1 MASTAFV
8 SSGLEFVPNNYSA
21 PLSNENAPEAF
32 HLMQNFLA
40 QSSLGRALV
49 EPVKLS
55 VIQIKSF
62 WETGIYDDGGDAG
75 TPSIVFEFEE
85 AEYIITP
92 GTVRAAMGFP
102 EHNAYTI
109 DVGEAELMR
118 MMREIGYG
126 GSLAKIGQL
135 KRPFLRKEW
144 RFFFDCITR
153 TFGKKCTN
161 WDAIPTESLQIGYS
175 LIYGTHFDYGRLV
188 LNNLGEKMTENRRVI
203 YFSRFCQ
210 LLFTACFGGVD
221 ISDVDVIPCF
231 KLHKRIF
238 SDLIN
243 KDVKKGNVGDLLFP
257 ALVQQFVND
266 SIQVEQQPE
275 PVNTEASPTQ
285 PIRTGGRIKHR
296 ASKPARIVKP
306 ATEVGVSK
314 TSVPHSVG
322 SPKMKFVK
330 KSRAKRP
337 RSDDED
343 DTETLT
349 QRRRRLIADYLF
361 DEVDDEAVP
370 DAEQNETPEVVIQE
384 NAANVHDDT
393 EDRVYVD
400 TEDAMP
406 EPHDEYI
413 DMDIE
418 EEFEAHPSISVC
430 DTEDVAADQ
439 PTLVIDESLATHTE
453 ILSVTNQVPEMGE
466 EVDQV
471 VEAAVELINEDTTE
485 DMVET
490 VVETVPEEAEVLAN
504 VNSENVEA
512 VAEQVLVEAAQLN
525 TEATAENVINEAA
538 EPIQDN
544 IDADD
549 DQNSEHSLHANSDI
563 NIEVSDSD
571 EPFLRDP
578 AAESIKEKQTATEAH
593 YREMYYANWS
603 GADCFFSKQ
612 RTADF
617 VDKSAKEIS
626 NPELLSHLKATIV
639 QVKSLN
645 NRFDETDKA
654 VMGLS
659 NDIVAKELALKNDR
673 TKLSS
678 MIKDQ
683 VDIKQRLDKVESNQS
698 EMSAKIDSIATSL
711 ELLTSVLIP
720 DDVKKGER
728 VPKDKCK
735 RAPTL
740 RRRDDATD
748 GGGKDSELAN
758 PTTDEEIAAKLFIE
772 EHGGEATVEDMD
784 AEMQILAEE
793 HKKKVE
799 AGTYKKK
806 AVKASRKKEIAL
818 SIKENTQQSIQY
830 SRRPTVD
837 ASGKGNGKLVE
848 EGHFSKKNY
857 LTSDVAQVESRLN
870 QSTSDVA
877 QVDSSVKVVTT
888 SDVSQV
894 VQTQLSPQLQG
905 FKRPVLPET
914 LKPESVNFLQT
925 RTVLG
930 KESYDKSG
938 LGSHREKRINNSPA
952 DLTSLAEP
960 GVGVTQENLDKLE
973 SVQMIYHRG
982 LKKEFLLYF
991 MDDGRVYRVG
1001 EADIHL
1007 KLWEEL
1013 EYILYLLK
1021 IKNRSTHDVAI
1032 VLRDRMMK
1040 SKVLLGGGVSS
1051 AYIPKYRDDYGKI
1064 VEMKRNSA
1072 RFRTSLGIKVLE
1084 FNLESDKS
1092 YFIRLGNEM
1101 RKNIIYSL
1109 RAAIYQTGESDPEL
1123 KELKEIMVDEL
1134 EKAERR
1140 LLIDYL
1146 RTVPD
1151 IEEIK

>member
-40 QSSLGRALV
+40 QSPIGRALV
-49 EPVKLS
+49 EPGKLS
-55 VIQIKSF
+55 AVQIKSF
-62 WETGIYDDGGDAG
+62 WETGIYDDGGDSG
-75 TPSIVFEFEE
+75 TPSLVF
-85 AEYIITP
+85 
-92 GTVRAAMGFP
+92 G
-102 EHNAYTI
+102 
-109 DVGEAELMR
+109 
-118 MMREIGYG
+118 
-126 GSLAKIGQL
+126 
-135 KRPFLRKEW
+135 
-144 RFFFDCITR
+144 
-153 TFGKKCTN
+153 
-161 WDAIPTESLQIGYS
+161 
-175 LIYGTHFDYGRLV
+175 
-188 LNNLGEKMTENRRVI
+188 
-203 YFSRFCQ
+203 
-210 LLFTACFGGVD
+210 
-221 ISDVDVIPCF
+221 
-231 KLHKRIF
+231 
-238 SDLIN
+238 
-243 KDVKKGNVGDLLFP
+243 
-257 ALVQQFVND
+257 D
-266 SIQVEQQPE
+266 SIQVEHQPE
-275 PVNTEASPTQ
+275 PVNTEASPTK
-285 PIRTGGRIKHR
+285 PIRTGGRTKHG
-296 ASKPARIVKP
+296 AFKPARIIKP

-314 TSVPHSVG
+314 SSVLNSVG
-322 SPKMKFVK
+322 TSK

-337 RSDDED
+337 RSDDVED
-343 DTETLT
+343 SETLHH
-349 QRRRRLIADYLF
+349 RRRRLVADYLF
-361 DEVDDEAVP
+361 DDVEVVPEAVP
-370 DAEQNETPEVVIQE
+370 EDVPVTEQCEAPEADVIEEVVVNDETTVPI
-384 NAANVHDDT
+384 
-393 EDRVYVD
+393 EDRVNSD
-400 TEDAMP
+400 EAP
-406 EPHDEYI
+406 EVL
-413 DMDIE
+413 IE
-418 EEFEAHPSISVC
+418 PILEMNNEEKFEAHPAVSIC
-430 DTEDVAADQ
+430 DPEDVAADQ
-439 PTLVIDESLATHTE
+439 ATLVIEESMATHTE
-453 ILSVTNQVPEMGE
+453 ILSVTNQIPELGE
-466 EVDQV
+466 EVDQAAKSV
-471 VEAAVELINEDTTE
+471 SSEKIVEVENMTAVQEKEKI
-485 DMVET
+485 VE
-490 VVETVPEEAEVLAN
+490 E
-504 VNSENVEA
+504 VNSEKVQDEA
-512 VAEQVLVEAAQLN
+512 VAEKVQDEVAQLN
-525 TEATAENVINEAA
+525 TEATAENAFEEAA

-544 IDADD
+544 VDADD
-549 DQNSEHSLHANSDI
+549 DQNSEHSLHANSGI
-563 NIEVSDSD
+563 NVEISDSD
-571 EPFLRDP
+571 EPFLGDP
-578 AAESIKEKQTATEAH
+578 TAESIKEKQTATKAH
-593 YREMYYANWS
+593 YREMYYSNWS
-603 GADCFFSKQ
+603 GADCIFSKQ

-645 NRFDETDKA
+645 NRFDETHKV

-659 NDIVAKELALKNDR
+659 NDIVAKELALKSDR
-673 TKLSS
+673 ARFSS
-678 MIKDQ
+678 IIKDQ
-683 VDIKQRLDKVESNQS
+683 VEIKQRLS
-698 EMSAKIDSIATSL
+698 
-711 ELLTSVLIP
+711 
-720 DDVKKGER
+720 KGER

-735 RAPTL
+735 RALTL

-748 GGGKDSELAN
+748 GGSKEAERRSKTVQEQGRLRSNSAKLTNSERLNYGGQSSSRLKSLVISAN
-758 PTTDEEIAAKLFIE
+758 PTTVEEIAAKLFIE

-799 AGTYKKK
+799 A
-806 AVKASRKKEIAL
+806 
-818 SIKENTQQSIQY
+818 
-830 SRRPTVD
+830 VD
-837 ASGKGNGKLVE
+837 ASEKGKGKLVE
-848 EGHFSKKNY
+848 EGQFSKKNY
-857 LTSDVAQVESRLN
+857 STSDVAQVESRLN
-870 QSTSDVA
+870 QLTSDVA

-888 SDVSQV
+888 SDNAQV

-905 FKRPVLPET
+905 FKRPILPET

-938 LGSHREKRINNSPA
+938 LGSHREKRINNSHA

-1013 EYILYLLK
+1013 EYVLYLLK
-1021 IKNRSTHDVAI
+1021 IKNRSTHDAAL

-1051 AYIPKYRDDYGKI
+1051 AYIPKYRDAYGKI

-1072 RFRTSLGIKVLE
+1072 RFKTALGIKVLE

-1092 YFIRLGNEM
+1092 YFIRLENEM
-1101 RKNIIYSL
+1101 RKNSIYSL
-1109 RAAIYQTGESDPEL
+1109 RDAIYQTGESNPEL

>member
-32 HLMQNFLA
+32 HLMQNFLV

-55 VIQIKSF
+55 AIQIKSF
-62 WETGIYDDGGDAG
+62 WETGIYDDGGDAS
-75 TPSIVFEFEE
+75 TPSIVFEFKEV
-85 AEYIITP
+85 EYVITP

-126 GSLAKIGQL
+126 GSLANIGQL

-144 RFFFDCITR
+144 SFFFDCITR
-153 TFGKKCTN
+153 TFSKKCTN

-188 LNNLGEKMTENRRVI
+188 LNNLGEKMTENRRVV

-210 LLFTACFGGVD
+210 LLFTACVGGVD

-243 KDVKKGNVGDLLFP
+243 KDVKKGNVGDLLLP
-257 ALVQQFVND
+257 ALVQQFLDD
-266 SIQVEQQPE
+266 SIQVEHQPE
-275 PVNTEASPTQ
+275 LVNTEASTTK
-285 PIRTGGRIKHR
+285 PIRTGGRTKHR
-296 ASKPARIVKP
+296 AFKPARIIKP

-314 TSVPHSVG
+314 SSVPNSVG
-322 SPKMKFVK
+322 TSK

-337 RSDDED
+337 RSDDVED
-343 DTETLT
+343 SETLHH
-349 QRRRRLIADYLF
+349 RRRRLVADYLF
-361 DEVDDEAVP
+361 DDDEVVLEAVP
-370 DAEQNETPEVVIQE
+370 EDVPVTEQCEAPEADVIEEVVVNDETTVPI
-384 NAANVHDDT
+384 
-393 EDRVYVD
+393 EDRVNSD
-400 TEDAMP
+400 EAP
-406 EPHDEYI
+406 EVLIEPILE
-413 DMDIE
+413 MNNE

-430 DTEDVAADQ
+430 ATEDVAADQ

-453 ILSVTNQVPEMGE
+453 ILSVTNQVPEIGE

-471 VEAAVELINEDTTE
+471 VEAAVEMINEDIAE

-490 VVETVPEEAEVLAN
+490 IVETVPEEAEVLAN
-504 VNSENVEA
+504 VNSETVEA
-512 VAEQVLVEAAQLN
+512 VVEQVLEEAAQLN

-544 IDADD
+544 VDADD
-549 DQNSEHSLHANSDI
+549 DQNYEHYLHANSDI
-563 NIEVSDSD
+563 NVELSDSD

-578 AAESIKEKQTATEAH
+578 IAESIKEKQTATEAH
-593 YREMYYANWS
+593 YREMYYSNWS
-603 GADCFFSKQ
+603 GADCIFSKQ

-645 NRFDETDKA
+645 NRFDETHKA

-673 TKLSS
+673 TRLSS
-678 MIKDQ
+678 IIKDQ
-683 VDIKQRLDKVESNQS
+683 VDIKQRLSKVESNQN

-711 ELLTSVLIP
+711 VLLTSVLIP

-735 RAPTL
+735 RTQTL

-748 GGGKDSELAN
+748 GGSKEAEKRSKIVQEQGRLRSNSAINSERLN
-758 PTTDEEIAAKLFIE
+758 YGGQSSSRLKSLVISSNQTTDVEIAAN
-772 EHGGEATVEDMD
+772 
-784 AEMQILAEE
+784 
-793 HKKKVE
+793 
-799 AGTYKKK
+799 
-806 AVKASRKKEIAL
+806 
-818 SIKENTQQSIQY
+818 SII
-830 SRRPTVD
+830 
-837 ASGKGNGKLVE
+837 
-848 EGHFSKKNY
+848 F
-857 LTSDVAQVESRLN
+857 
-870 QSTSDVA
+870 
-877 QVDSSVKVVTT
+877 TT
-888 SDVSQV
+888 
-894 VQTQLSPQLQG
+894 P
-905 FKRPVLPET
+905 
-914 LKPESVNFLQT
+914 
-925 RTVLG
+925 
-930 KESYDKSG
+930 
-938 LGSHREKRINNSPA
+938 REKRINNSPT
-952 DLTSLAEP
+952 DLTSLTEP

-991 MDDGRVYRVG
+991 MNDGRVYRIG

-1013 EYILYLLK
+1013 EYVLYLLK
-1021 IKNRSTHDVAI
+1021 IKNRSTHDAAL

-1040 SKVLLGGGVSS
+1040 SKVLLGGGVSN
-1051 AYIPKYRDDYGKI
+1051 AYIPKYRDAYGKI

-1072 RFRTSLGIKVLE
+1072 RFKTALGIKVLE
-1084 FNLESDKS
+1084 FNLESHKS

-1101 RKNIIYSL
+1101 RKNSIYSL